1 MCLFW
6 SAVTYIAFARGAL
19 TPLRQRLQTTKAAT
33 GRSRQKRRQGTAL
46 HERGTLLKEKL
57 VLASKSA
64 RRAEILR
71 AVGWE
76 FEANAAD
83 VDETREPSEDAIS
96 YVKRL
101 ATIKAEAVARNHLGA
116 LVLGADTVV
125 VIGEE
130 ILCQPRDDADARR
143 MLRLLSGRWHMVLT
157 GVALVRFGNPPR
169 ALVEHGTTRVRFHEV
184 SADEVDWY
192 VSTGEPTGKAGAYAI
207 QGRGALFI
215 EGIQGDYFNVVGLP
229 VRLVYDMARRMPP
242 V

>member
-1 MCLFW
+1 LN
-6 SAVTYIAFARGAL
+6 SSN
-19 TPLRQRLQTTKAAT
+19 P
-33 GRSRQKRRQGTAL
+33 
-46 HERGTLLKEKL
+46 LKEKI
-57 VLASKSA
+57 VLASKSP

-76 FEANAAD
+76 LEAIAAD
-83 VDETREPSEDAIS
+83 IDETRNPNEDAIS

-101 ATIKAEAVARNHLGA
+101 ATLKAEKIATNFPGD

-130 ILCQPRDDADARR
+130 ILGQPRDDEDARR

-157 GVALVRFGNPPR
+157 GVALVRFRNPPR
-169 ALVEHGTTRVRFHEV
+169 VLVEHAATRVRFHEM
-184 SADEVDWY
+184 SADEIDWY
-192 VSTGEPTGKAGAYAI
+192 VATGEPQGKAGAYAI

-229 VRLVYDMARRMPP
+229 IRLVYDLSRRI
-242 V
+242 